1 MMNALVVYDSQYG
14 NTERIAEAMA
24 RAIGEALASPEDVA
38 VLRVSEVKPEQL
50 AGLQLLV
57 VGSPTQRFRPTPATA
72 GLLQSIPANALKG
85 VHVAAF
91 DTRIN
96 VPEVKS
102 SALSFFVWLFGPAAY
117 AAKHIAD
124 GLKKHGGELIA
135 SPEGFFVKGMEGP
148 LKDGELARAAS
159 WARMLV
165 EPIAA
170 PQLAM
175 PATGDRAHDHET
187 VMGS

>member
-14 NTERIAEAMA
+14 NTERIAEAIA
-24 RAIGEALASPEDVA
+24 RAIGNTLASPEDVA
-38 VLRVSEVKPEQL
+38 VLRASEVKPEQL
-50 AGLQLLV
+50 AGLQLLI
-57 VGSPTQRFRPTPATA
+57 VGSPTQRFRPTPAMTSF
-72 GLLQSIPANALKG
+72 LQSIPTKGLNG

-102 SALSFFVWLFGPAAY
+102 AALSFFVKLFGPAAY

-124 GLKKHGGELIA
+124 ELKKSGGTLIVP
-135 SPEGFFVKGMEGP
+135 PEGFFVKGTEGP

-165 EPIAA
+165 EKLGA
-170 PQLAM
+170 PQVAVSRQ
-175 PATGDRAHDHET
+175 PQERGAWP
-187 VMGS
+187 